1 MSKIDITHKKAIH
14 SFQLGQFEQAITLLK
29 EVLRINPSKEEAIF
43 YLANSFK
50 EIESYNEA
58 ISLYHR
64 LIDLN
69 SKKVNYLINLAL
81 LYKNVGKINKSIEL
95 FKQVF
100 LKDPNNIEGYFNLG
114 NLLRDI
120 GQFHASINCYE
131 KCIGLNPSFFDALNN
146 LANVQFLLG
155 NIDDSIKI
163 YRKTLSI
170 RPKDPYVFNNYLCTL
185 SYSVKSSNET
195 ILLESKKFNKLLEQE
210 VKFYSESYIDSSNK
224 NKLRIGFVSGDF
236 RSHPVGYFL
245 RPLLENLDKDKFDI
259 FSFSNN
265 PFDDSYTLTL
275 KNFFDSWLDIKSLSD
290 KTVAE
295 LVYKSEIDFLIDLSG
310 HTGHNRLPIFA
321 FRPARFQLTWLG
333 YWSTTGVNE
342 IDYIIG
348 DPHIMPPN
356 NDKFYTEKVLR
367 LPNTRWCYSM
377 ENYLDNKNESFNLKK
392 EKFTFGYMGNF
403 AKVNKEVIDIWI
415 SLLKEFPDTNIF
427 LKSRVFLDTE
437 IKKMFEN
444 FFINQKINPKRVTLE
459 AHGNKEEYLRSF
471 LKLDIFIDTYPFSSG
486 TTIIDS
492 LSMGTPVLTRYGD
505 TAISR
510 EGYSIL
516 KNLALDAWAVKNK
529 QSLINEFRSILES
542 DLVNIKSNIKERI
555 FQSEIFDGKKFARD
569 FEVLLEN
576 LTK

>member
-64 LIDLN
+64 LINLN

-100 LKDPNNIEGYFNLG
+100 LKDPNNIEGYFNFG

-403 AKVNKEVIDIWI
+403 AKVNKEVIDVWI

-555 FQSEIFDGKKFARD
+555 FQSELFDGKKFARD

>member
-100 LKDPNNIEGYFNLG
+100 LKDPNNIEGYFNFG

-403 AKVNKEVIDIWI
+403 AKVNKEVIDVWI

-555 FQSEIFDGKKFARD
+555 FQSELFDGKKFARD

>member
-64 LIDLN
+64 LINLN

-555 FQSEIFDGKKFARD
+555 FQSELFDGKKFARD

>member
-403 AKVNKEVIDIWI
+403 AKVNKEVIDVWI

>member
-555 FQSEIFDGKKFARD
+555 FQSELFDGKKFARD

>member
-100 LKDPNNIEGYFNLG
+100 LKDPNNIEGYFNFG

-555 FQSEIFDGKKFARD
+555 FQSELFDGKKFARD

>member
-100 LKDPNNIEGYFNLG
+100 LKDPNNIEGYFNFG

-403 AKVNKEVIDIWI
+403 AKVNKEVIDVWI

>member
-403 AKVNKEVIDIWI
+403 AKVNKEVIDVWI

-555 FQSEIFDGKKFARD
+555 FQSELFDGKKFARD